1 MVFLIYLLLLN
12 LFLFDERYFYL
23 VFIVYMYMYYNAV
36 LTISSMMSKKC
47 LKILRGNQNPEIEER
62 QTTQ

>member
-1 MVFLIYLLLLN
+1 
-12 LFLFDERYFYL
+12 
-23 VFIVYMYMYYNAV
+23 MYYNAV

-62 QTTQ
+62 QTTQHNGQNEKRTKEQTTINKTLHIK